1 MWLHDSKIY
10 KDYKNSLFSLKVQ
23 KEEDIVKVISQ
34 LANLLSD
41 ESKKAVAEKLIGIV
55 KEEKVTLPISI
66 FRTKLSALGAI
77 VVYLKDVQKL
87 KVKEIAS
94 ILNRKLS
101 TIYTT
106 YDLAKSKLKKGINIS
121 DNSVLIPISIFSNR
135 KYAVLE
141 SLVFYLKNEKK
152 FSLIEISQIL
162 NKSYST
168 IKTTNRRYND
178 KK

>member
-1 MWLHDSKIY
+1 MDKKERVEVVKLISQVV
-10 KDYKNSLFSLKVQ
+10 NSLSE
-23 KEEDIVKVISQ
+23 KEE
-34 LANLLSD
+34 
-41 ESKKAVAEKLIGIV
+41 GI
-55 KEEKVTLPISI
+55 PISI
-66 FRTKLSALGAI
+66 FRTKGISGLEAI

-94 ILNRKLS
+94 LLNRELS

-106 YDLAKSKLKKGINIS
+106 YELAKTKLKKEIDIS
-121 DNSVLIPISIFSNR
+121 DDSVLVPLSIFSNR

-152 FSLIEISQIL
+152 FSMTEISKIL

-168 IKTTNRRYND
+168 IKTSNKRYND

>member
-1 MWLHDSKIY
+1 M
-10 KDYKNSLFSLKVQ
+10 KVQ
-23 KEEDIVKVISQ
+23 KEEEIVKVISR

-41 ESKKAVAEKLIGIV
+41 ENKKALAKELVGAV
-55 KEEKVTLPISI
+55 KEDKVSLPISI

-94 ILNRKLS
+94 LLNRELS

-106 YDLAKSKLKKGINIS
+106 YELAKTKLKKEIDIS
-121 DNSVLIPISIFSNR
+121 DDSVLVPLSIFSNR

-152 FSLIEISQIL
+152 FSMTEISKIL

-168 IKTTNRRYND
+168 IKTSNKRYND